1 MSPLLFL
8 LIPVLVFAVGS
19 TALWLTSRWRHN
31 DATGLR
37 RVPDDLRTVAPMV
50 RDQRQAG
57 WQSGFDDQPGRSV
70 RS

>member
-1 MSPLLFL
+1 MSPLVFL
-8 LIPVLVFAVGS
+8 AIPVAVFVVGS
-19 TALWLTSRWRHN
+19 TLLWLVHRVRSG
-31 DATGLR
+31 AEFGLR

-57 WQSGFDDQPGRSV
+57 WQSGVGDRSI